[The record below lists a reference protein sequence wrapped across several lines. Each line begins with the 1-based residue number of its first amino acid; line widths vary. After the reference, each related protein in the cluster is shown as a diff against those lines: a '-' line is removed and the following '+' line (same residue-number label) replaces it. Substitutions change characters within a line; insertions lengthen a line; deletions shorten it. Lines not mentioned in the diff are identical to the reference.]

1 MSGATSS
8 NRRDPNLWPRWASLW
23 RSACWSGGSAHRLA
37 AEPVRDGKRNQSRRG
52 SAMFDALVRE
62 LGSRFDLGGKAES
75 LVRSL
80 LAYMFQDESRG
91 LTSFLDRFK
100 KAGLGDLVN
109 SWIGNASPRE
119 LTPGQLEG
127 ALGGS
132 FISQIADKTGL
143 SIPKV
148 TAVLPLLLPKLIGM
162 LTADGKIPTTMP
174 AAVSS
179 WLGGSTKTVEPYRA
193 EPAGATLGSYREPTT
208 PAADSYRERET
219 VGGGRAMRMWILPL
233 LGLIALGLLLTIWTS
248 RRAVQQA
255 TNTTVPMASPPTAA
269 TSELWPVKIYFPTG
283 STTLAADDSARVQ
296 RAADYLKANPGAV
309 VDITG
314 FSDKTGGAAAN
325 EELAKERAQAVRT
338 ALVSLG
344 VPEAQAKLAPPVN
357 VTGGGNDAEARRVE
371 IRPKL

>member
-127 ALGGS
+127 ALGAS
-132 FISQIADKTGL
+132 FISQIADKAGL
-143 SIPKV
+143 SVARV
-148 TAVLPLLLPKLIGM
+148 TAVLPFLLPKLIGM
-162 LTADGKIPTTMP
+162 LTADGKIPTAIP
-174 AAVSS
+174 AAGSS
-179 WLGGSTKTVEPYRA
+179 WLGGSSKTELV
-193 EPAGATLGSYREPTT
+193 
-208 PAADSYRERET
+208 DSYRERE
-219 VGGGRAMRMWILPL
+219 VVAAGSSMRMWLLPL
-233 LGLIALGLLLTIWTS
+233 LGLVALGLLWTMWPA
-248 RRAVQQA
+248 RGVRQA
-255 TNTTVPMASPPTAA
+255 ATERVPMASPPTAA
-269 TSELWPVKIYFPTG
+269 TTEL
-283 STTLAADDSARVQ
+283 
-296 RAADYLKANPGAV
+296 
-309 VDITG
+309 
-314 FSDKTGGAAAN
+314 
-325 EELAKERAQAVRT
+325 
-338 ALVSLG
+338 
-344 VPEAQAKLAPPVN
+344 
-357 VTGGGNDAEARRVE
+357 
-371 IRPKL
+371 

>member
-91 LTSFLDRFK
+91 LTAFLDRFR
-100 KAGLGDLVN
+100 KAGLGDLVD

-127 ALGGS
+127 SLGGS
-132 FISQIADKTGL
+132 FINQIADKTGL
-143 SIPKV
+143 SVARV
-148 TAVLPLLLPKLIGM
+148 TAVLPFLLPKLIGM
-162 LTADGKIPTTMP
+162 LTADGKIPTTIP

-179 WLGGSTKTVEPYRA
+179 WLGGSSK
-193 EPAGATLGSYREPTT
+193 TLGSYRDPATEPV
-208 PAADSYRERET
+208 DSYRERE
-219 VGGGRAMRMWILPL
+219 VVAAGRSMRMWLLPL
-233 LGLIALGLLLTIWTS
+233 LGLVALGLLWTMWPA
-248 RRAVQQA
+248 RGVRQAV
-255 TNTTVPMASPPTAA
+255 TERVPMASPPTAA
-269 TSELWPVKIYFPTG
+269 TTDLWPVKIYFPTG